1 MKEEKTHFGT
11 VEYHENIAV
20 GIVNAGVDFGKECV
34 DTLIEGL
41 NRNFQDKPFIYI
53 SNRVNDYSLNPA
65 ETRRLELETNMIG
78 AAFVLVR
85 RFSFDSFQTEKVFYR
100 IPTHA
105 CTSKEDAMNW
115 AHKILN
121 KQH

>member
-20 GIVNAGVDFGKECV
+20 GIVDAGVDFGKECV

-41 NRNFQDKPFIYI
+41 NRHFQDKPFVYI
-53 SNRVNDYSLNPA
+53 SYRINDYSISPGEA
-65 ETRRLELETNMIG
+65 KRLEKETNIAG

-85 RFSFDSFQTEKVFYR
+85 RFSFDSFQTEKFFYK
-100 IPTHA
+100 IPNYA
-105 CTSKEDAMNW
+105 CATIKEAMDW
-115 AHKILN
+115 AKEILTE
-121 KQH
+121 QG